1 MSDKV
6 DYSESVKVSIAGSR
20 IMQLFNQYDIYQGEA
35 CFHLVTKGSEEKVP
49 EGLIPGSG
57 IDFFA
62 SIGRVSYHKPALFML
77 GKHRLIKLHYSI
89 TPPLEKKSES
99 FDKMVKLLQDAGVWV
114 PNLSDELIEEIV
126 GLHNEV
132 SRAPGWKVI
141 GELPKPQPEFECK
154 PYIQPTGWSMF
165 IAVGLLGVVAGALI
179 GLAFS

>member
-1 MSDKV
+1 MSDKAN
-6 DYSESVKVSIAGSR
+6 YSESVKVSIAGSR

-62 SIGRVSYHKPALFML
+62 SIGRVSYHKPTLFML

-114 PNLSDELIEEIV
+114 PNLSDEAIEELV
-126 GLHNEV
+126 KLHNE
-132 SRAPGWKVI
+132 SPHPNYWKVI
-141 GELPKPQPEFECK
+141 EELPKSQPEGEHK
-154 PYIQPTGWSMF
+154 PYIQPVGWSMF
-165 IAVGLLGVVAGALI
+165 IAVGLLGVVAGILI
-179 GLAFS
+179 GLAFG